1 VIEQKSQEVAE
12 QESVVARMIDELRKT
27 CVIAPFDGRVVMRHA
42 ELGQWLPQGGA
53 VVDLVDL
60 SSALVRVDVHESAIA
75 HVEPGQPAQVFVE
88 ALKQSFSGTVKHVIP
103 QADQDARSFPV
114 EVEVPN
120 EDGRLKAGM
129 FAQATVIT
137 GLEEEMVAVPKDAV
151 VEFNGAPHV
160 AMVMP
165 NPNPR
170 EGGFVAVRVPV
181 TTGADVDDWI
191 AITSGNVYPGM
202 ELVVR
207 GTERIMPFP
216 TKVELVDEFGRP
228 AISKPTTGGH
238 GHSRPGE
245 GDRSHGAPA
254 DHDSGDEAPHS
265 GDSND
270 AAHDGSQ

>member
-1 VIEQKSQEVAE
+1 
-12 QESVVARMIDELRKT
+12 
-27 CVIAPFDGRVVMRHA
+27 
-42 ELGQWLPQGGA
+42 
-53 VVDLVDL
+53 
-60 SSALVRVDVHESAIA
+60 
-75 HVEPGQPAQVFVE
+75 
-88 ALKQSFSGTVKHVIP
+88 
-103 QADQDARSFPV
+103 
-114 EVEVPN
+114 
-120 EDGRLKAGM
+120 
-129 FAQATVIT
+129 
-137 GLEEEMVAVPKDAV
+137 MVAVPKDAV